1 MIDHNDV
8 PIFIVDDDT
17 NILDI
22 VKKALSIGKFNNID
36 CAKSGKELL
45 EKLKLPASGL
55 EGTRTVQQ
63 SNVYIFVL
71 DIMLPDINGL
81 DLCTQIKSIFPET
94 IIILISGFDIEDLH
108 RRMIESDA
116 DDFLTK
122 PFNPLELVSRIN
134 LLIHKHN
141 KNIIK
146 TSLLRDATSEQ
157 TKNQIPHIGDRIDEF
172 NIIDCLGWGKSSV
185 IYKVVERDGS
195 NVYAIKLLTRYA
207 LDFEEIVQRFRH
219 EIRIMSDIEHP
230 NVIKFYKMGSYNGC
244 PYILMDYIHGIN
256 LEEFIVTRGL
266 PELKVVFK
274 AALQSASALD
284 EVHKDGI
291 VHRDIKLKNLMLEL
305 QSGRLYLTDF
315 GIARGMN
322 EGTNITHD
330 GFIVGTPIYMAPEIF
345 RGEDSTF
352 SSDIYSYGVTMY
364 QFATGTPPFIG
375 KSNSDL
381 YQKHLEE
388 SPRKISDTRPDFP
401 PEFEKLIT
409 EQCMAK
415 LPENRP
421 ASMTEIIKSLEDI
434 NKTYNIIPR

>member
-1 MIDHNDV
+1 MIDHDDV
-8 PIFIVDDDT
+8 PIFIVDDDE

-22 VKKALSIGKFNNID
+22 VKKALASEKFNNID

-45 EKLKLPASGL
+45 EKLKLPASGK

-63 SNVYIFVL
+63 SSVYIFVL

-94 IIILISGFDIEDLH
+94 IVILISGFDIEDLH
-108 RRMIESDA
+108 KRIIESDA

-141 KNIIK
+141 KNILK
-146 TSLLRDATSEQ
+146 ASLLHNANSEQ
-157 TKNQIPHIGDRIDEF
+157 TRNQIPHIGDRIDDF

-185 IYKVVERDGS
+185 IYKVIEKDGS
-195 NVYAIKLLTRYA
+195 SVYAIKLLTRYA
-207 LDFEEIVQRFRH
+207 LDFEEIVERFRH
-219 EIRIMSDIEHP
+219 EIRIMSDLEHP
-230 NVIKFYKMGSYNGC
+230 NVIKFYKMGDYNGC

-266 PELKVVFK
+266 PDLKVIFK
-274 AALQSASALD
+274 AALQTASALE
-284 EVHKDGI
+284 EVHKNGI

-330 GFIVGTPIYMAPEIF
+330 GFIVGTPIYMAPEMF
-345 RGEDSTF
+345 RGESSTF

-364 QFATGTPPFIG
+364 QFITGAPPFIG

-381 YQKHLEE
+381 YQKHMEE
-388 SPRKISDTRPDFP
+388 IPRKISDTRLGFP
-401 PEFEKLIT
+401 PEFEKLII

-434 NKTYNIIPR
+434 NKTYNFIAR